1 MDSAAV
7 KLPGPDYPAPAK
19 LNLFLHVVGRR
30 KDGYHLLQ
38 TILTLID
45 YGDRL
50 RFRKRNDGIIG
61 RVNDLP
67 GVAPESDLAVRAAKM
82 LQQETGIGFGAD
94 VELEKRIPIGGGLGG
109 GSSDAATT
117 LMVLNHLW
125 ETGLT
130 RAELQAIGLNLGA
143 DVPFF
148 IFGQSA
154 FAEGVGE
161 KLQPIDLPQLWYL
174 VLTPPVTVSTAQVF
188 SHPNLTTDTNPLKI
202 SDFSAAELLPLLK
215 RQKND
220 LEPVVGA
227 TFPEVASY
235 VKALSHVSQDSF
247 FAAGEK
253 NARMTGSGACVFAA
267 FENETA
273 ALEAKRRLPD
283 TLQGFIAEGL
293 NHHPLFALSR

>member
-1 MDSAAV
+1 M

-19 LNLFLHVVGRR
+19 LNLFLHVVGCRE
-30 KDGYHLLQ
+30 DGYHLLQ

-45 YGDRL
+45 FGDRL

-82 LQQETGIGFGAD
+82 LQQETGIRFGAD

-125 ETGLT
+125 KTGLT

-174 VLTPPVTVSTAQVF
+174 VLTPPVAVTTAQVF
-188 SHPNLTTDTNPLKI
+188 SHPNLTINTNPLKI
-202 SDFSAAELLPLLK
+202 SDFSAAKLLPLLMHL
-215 RQKND
+215 KND

-227 TFPEVASY
+227 TFHEVASY
-235 VKALSHVSQDSF
+235 LDGLSHVSQDSI
-247 FAAGEK
+247 FAAGDR

-273 ALEAKRRLPD
+273 ALKAKRRLPD

>member
-1 MDSAAV
+1 M

-30 KDGYHLLQ
+30 ADGYHLLQ

-50 RFRKRNDGIIG
+50 RFRKRNDGIIE
-61 RVNDLP
+61 RVSDLP
-67 GVAPESDLAVRAAKM
+67 GVAPESDLAMRAARM
-82 LQQETGIGFGAD
+82 LQQETGSRFGAD
-94 VELEKRIPIGGGLGG
+94 VELEKRIPIAGGLGG

-117 LMVLNHLW
+117 LIVLNDLW
-125 ETGLT
+125 RTGLT

-161 KLQPIDLPQLWYL
+161 KLQPIDLPRLWYL
-174 VLTPPVTVSTAQVF
+174 VLTPPVTVATAQVF

-202 SDFSAAELLPLLK
+202 SHFSAAALLPLLK
-215 RQKND
+215 HLKND
-220 LEPVVGA
+220 LEPVVAA
-227 TFPEVASY
+227 TFPEVAFY
-235 VKALSHVSQDSF
+235 LNALRHVSKDSF
-247 FAAGEK
+247 FAAGK
-253 NARMTGSGACVFAA
+253 RDARMTGSGACVFAA

>member
-1 MDSAAV
+1 MDGAAV

-30 KDGYHLLQ
+30 EDGYHLLQ
-38 TILTLID
+38 SILTFID

-61 RVNDLP
+61 RVNDLA
-67 GVAPESDLAVRAAKM
+67 GVAPGSDLALRAAKI
-82 LQQETGIGFGAD
+82 LQQETGIHFGAD
-94 VELEKRIPIGGGLGG
+94 IELEKRIPIGGGLGG

-117 LMVLNHLW
+117 LIVLNHLW

-130 RAELQAIGLNLGA
+130 RAELQAIGLRLGA

-161 KLQPIDLPQLWYL
+161 KLHPIDLPQLWYL
-174 VLTPPVTVSTAQVF
+174 VLTPPVTVVTAQVF

-202 SDFSAAELLPLLK
+202 SDFSAVELLPLLK
-215 RQKND
+215 YQKND

-235 VKALSHVSQDSF
+235 LNALSVVSQDSI
-247 FAAGEK
+247 FAAGER

-273 ALEAKRRLPD
+273 ALMAKRRLPD
-283 TLQGFIAEGL
+283 TLLGFIAEGL
-293 NHHPLFALSR
+293 NRHPLFTLSR

>member
-1 MDSAAV
+1 MDCTTV

-19 LNLFLHVVGRR
+19 LNLFIHVVGRR
-30 KDGYHLLQ
+30 EDGYHLLQ

-45 YGDRL
+45 FGDRL
-50 RFRKRNDGIIG
+50 RFRKRIDGIIG
-61 RVNDLP
+61 RVNDVP
-67 GVAPESDLAVRAAKM
+67 GVAPESDLAVRAAKL
-82 LQQETGIGFGAD
+82 LQQQTGIRFGAD
-94 VELEKRIPIGGGLGG
+94 VELEKRIPIGSGLGG

-161 KLQPIDLPQLWYL
+161 KLQTIDLPQLWYL

-188 SHPNLTTDTNPLKI
+188 SHPNLTIDANPLKI
-202 SDFSAAELLPLLK
+202 SDFSAAELLPLLMH
-215 RQKND
+215 QKND

-235 VKALSHVSQDSF
+235 LNALSHVSQDSI
-247 FAAGEK
+247 FAAGER

-273 ALEAKRRLPD
+273 ALKAKRRLPD

-293 NHHPLFALSR
+293 ARHPLFALSR

>member
-19 LNLFLHVVGRR
+19 LNLFLHVVGCREDR
-30 KDGYHLLQ
+30 YHLLQ

-67 GVAPESDLAVRAAKM
+67 GVAPENDLAVRAAKL
-82 LQQETGIGFGAD
+82 LQQETGIRFGAD
-94 VELEKRIPIGGGLGG
+94 VELKKRIPIGGGLGG

-117 LMVLNHLW
+117 LIVLNHLW
-125 ETGLT
+125 GTGLT
-130 RAELQAIGLNLGA
+130 RAELQAIALNLGA

-148 IFGQSA
+148 VFGQSA

-161 KLQPIDLPQLWYL
+161 KLQPIHLPQLWYL
-174 VLTPPVTVSTAQVF
+174 VLTPPVTVATAQVF

-202 SDFSAAELLPLLK
+202 SDFSAGALLPMLK
-215 RQKND
+215 RLKND

-227 TFPEVASY
+227 AFPEVVY
-235 VKALSHVSQDSF
+235 YLNALSHVSQDSF
-247 FAAGEK
+247 FAVGEG

-273 ALEAKRRLPD
+273 ALKAKRRLPD
-283 TLQGFIAEGL
+283 TLEGFIAEGL
-293 NHHPLFALSR
+293 NRHPLFALSR

>member
-1 MDSAAV
+1 MGGAAV

-30 KDGYHLLQ
+30 NDGYHLLQ

-45 YGDRL
+45 FGDRL

-61 RVNDLP
+61 RVNDIP

-82 LQQETGIGFGAD
+82 LQQETGIRFGAD
-94 VELEKRIPIGGGLGG
+94 VELEKHIPIGGGLGG

-125 ETGLT
+125 EIGLT
-130 RAELQAIGLNLGA
+130 RSELQAIGMNLGA

-174 VLTPPVTVSTAQVF
+174 VLTPPVTVVTAQIF
-188 SHPNLTTDTNPLKI
+188 GHPNLTINTNPLKM
-202 SDFSAAELLPLLK
+202 SDFSAVELLPLVM

-227 TFPEVASY
+227 IFPEVASY
-235 VKALSHVSQDSF
+235 LSALSDVSQDSL
-247 FAAGEK
+247 FADRKG

-267 FENETA
+267 FEDETA
-273 ALEAKRRLPD
+273 ALEAKSRLPD
-283 TLQGFIAEGL
+283 TLKGFIAEGL